1 MEALEIA
8 RWQFGITTVYHFLMV
23 PLTIGLGLLVAIM
36 HTAWYRTGKD
46 QYLRMT
52 KFWGKLFL
60 INFIMGVA
68 TGLVQEFQF
77 GMAWSEYSRFVGD
90 VFGAPLAMEALLAFF
105 VESIF
110 LGLWIF
116 GWGRLPKAVHLLSI
130 WCASLATICSAYFIL
145 AANSWMQHP
154 VGVEMIDGRPVMV
167 DVWAVLT
174 NNTLLVAFP
183 HTIFGALSVAGG
195 FLLGISWY
203 HLWKR
208 RRDGIDTVGGDG
220 KVIVGSEPS
229 RGRDAADHKVWLR
242 SLRIGAVV
250 AVVSF
255 AGVSLTGDLQAKLM
269 FDQQPMKMAAA
280 EAACHDGTGFS
291 ILSVGDLGSNDCA
304 DMVAVVELPGMLS
317 FLANGDFDTDIR
329 GINTL
334 LPEYQERFGTHLP
347 DDPIYGERA
356 GTEIDYVPVME
367 VTYWGFRIMITFGML
382 AAAAAAVALWVVRK
396 GTVPESKWL
405 MRLAVFGILAP
416 FGANSAGWIFTEMGR
431 QPFVVAP
438 NPDPD
443 GIDNVFMF
451 TAAAV
456 SPGVSLGELIF
467 SLSAFTLV
475 YGTLLVVEVK
485 LLAAY
490 CRGGVPAA
498 MPELL
503 HAPSAESANKESAK
517 KDDDGGPHG
526 GGDGTGGRGKDSDAD
541 DVLSFAY

>member
-183 HTIFGALSVAGG
+183 HTIFGAISVAGG

-208 RRDGIDTVGGDG
+208 RRDGIDTVGADG

-503 HAPSAESANKESAK
+503 HEPSTESAK
-517 KDDDGGPHG
+517 KDDDGGPD
-526 GGDGTGGRGKDSDAD
+526 GGDGTGGRGKDSGAD

>member
-130 WCASLATICSAYFIL
+130 WCASLATIASAYFIL

-208 RRDGIDTVGGDG
+208 RRDGIDTVGADG
-220 KVIVGSEPS
+220 RVAVGSDPA

-291 ILSVGDLGSNDCA
+291 ILSIGDLGSNECS

-347 DDPIYGERA
+347 DNPIYGERA
-356 GTEIDYVPVME
+356 GTEINYVPVME
-367 VTYWGFRIMITFGML
+367 VTYWGFRMMITFGML
-382 AAAAAAVALWVVRK
+382 AAAAAVVALWVVRK

-456 SPGVSLGELIF
+456 SPGVSLAELIF

-485 LLAAY
+485 LLVTY
-490 CRGGVPAA
+490 CRGGVPSA

-503 HAPSAESANKESAK
+503 LGSPAKGTK
-517 KDDDGGPHG
+517 KDDDGGPDG
-526 GGDGTGGRGKDSDAD
+526 GGDGTGGRGKDSEA
-541 DVLSFAY
+541 DVLGFAY